1 MTDFLVDIDVAAIW
15 GYCGLEVLCLDSV
28 DDLLIWEQLTQ
39 FFGEIYQPF
48 FGIFL

>member
-1 MTDFLVDIDVAAIW
+1 
-15 GYCGLEVLCLDSV
+15 V

-48 FGIFL
+48 FGIFLWYAIIVLKYDLYSVEVKALCVIG